1 MANMNT
7 SQSRARVIETR
18 YVWGPTVESCMNKAQ
33 AMCQYWAWRIEGNP
47 APMTWA
53 GQQGTG
59 VAISRENDG
68 GW

>member
-7 SQSRARVIETR
+7 LRSKARLIETR
-18 YVWGPTVESCMNKAQ
+18 YVWGPDIESCMKEAQ
-33 AMCQYWAWRIEGNP
+33 ALSQYGAWHIEGNP

-59 VAISRENDG
+59 VAISRVCDG